1 MIQIYKADNTLY
13 DKNGDM
19 SLTPSSASVHVILNG
34 SWEANI
40 EHPVDEDGRWRY
52 IVEGAVVK
60 MPSFN
65 GEQLFRVKKK
75 EKSDSGVTATMEPIF
90 YDAKDDCWLTDIR
103 PTEKDGQ
110 QALDIITAPNKKYT
124 GRSNITVI
132 STAYYEYMNLM
143 EAINGNNDN
152 SFINRWGGEI
162 LFDNFTVIINEQ
174 IGGDYGVDLRYGKNL
189 PVDGL
194 TDEVDIRDVV
204 TRIYPKAYNGCTMS
218 DDGYVDSPLI
228 DRYPTVKCATM
239 IFEDVKMRADAQDGD
254 EENGVVVCD
263 TQEELD
269 AALTEKCQEQY
280 EAGVDKPKVT
290 ISADMVL
297 LKDTEQ
303 YAEYQALEDVSL
315 GDTVHCHNQH
325 LDITTDARVVELE
338 YNSILKRV
346 DSVVLGDFQYNFFN
360 DVSSMINRVE
370 SAIRPDGSVIGA
382 QVQGII
388 NGVRAQLKAQSS
400 IAQKQKIRATI
411 FEDLDPESPTYG
423 AMCLGTMGFEIAS
436 KRTADGRDWDWRTF
450 GTGAGFFADFIVAG
464 TMLADRIKGGT
475 LELGGKDNGDGIAR
489 VLDGKGNEIV
499 RLDNEGVYASGKYV
513 CNSDEYGRSVEISE
527 GEYKIISRS
536 GKTVAKIFAVSD
548 DIVRIEAGNNGDTFI
563 RLMGNSK
570 SIYIDAETF
579 GVNGFPGK
587 TGRVEFSDG
596 TYLTLNGG
604 VITGRKRAR
613 GCVLMAWTISNNYLT
628 ESQMQGN
635 ALEVYNFFSARGWT
649 LNAISGMLGNMERES
664 NINPGLWQ
672 SLDYGNYSGGYGLVQ
687 WTPATNYTDWG
698 VC

>member
-19 SLTPSSASVHVILNG
+19 TLTPSSASVHVALNG
-34 SWEANI
+34 SWEANL
-40 EHPVDEDGRWRY
+40 EHPVDEEGRWRY

-65 GEQLFRVKKK
+65 GDQLFRIKKK

-103 PTEKDGQ
+103 PTDKNGQ

-124 GRSNITVI
+124 GRSNITAI
-132 STAYYEYMNLM
+132 STAYYEYMNLL

-475 LELGGKDNGDGIAR
+475 LELGGENNGDGVAR
-489 VLDGKGNEIV
+489 VLDGDGNEIV
-499 RLDNEGVYASGKYV
+499 RLDNKGVYASGKYV

-527 GEYKIISRS
+527 GEYKIISKS
-536 GKTVAKIFAVSD
+536 GKIVAKIFAVSD

-570 SIYIDAETF
+570 SIYVDAETF

-596 TYLTLNGG
+596 TYLTLHGG
-604 VITGRKRAR
+604 VITG
-613 GCVLMAWTISNNYLT
+613 
-628 ESQMQGN
+628 GN
-635 ALEVYNFFSARGWT
+635 A
-649 LNAISGMLGNMERES
+649 
-664 NINPGLWQ
+664 Q
-672 SLDYGNYSGGYGLVQ
+672 GG
-687 WTPATNYTDWG
+687 AF
-698 VC
+698 

>member
-1 MIQIYKADNTLY
+1 MIQIYKADNTAY

-52 IVEGAVVK
+52 IVEGTVVK

-65 GEQLFRVKKK
+65 GEQLFRIKKK

-162 LFDNFTVIINEQ
+162 LFDNFTVVIDEQ

-204 TRIYPKAYNGCTMS
+204 TRIYPKAYNGYTMS

-228 DRYPTVKCATM
+228 NHYPTVKCATM
-239 IFEDVKMRADAQDGD
+239 TFEDVKMRADAQEDD
-254 EENGVVVCD
+254 EENGIVVCD

-269 AALTEKCQEQY
+269 VALTEKCQDQY
-280 EAGVDKPKVT
+280 NGGVDKPKVT

-303 YAEYQALEDVSL
+303 YAEYQMLEDVSL
-315 GDTVHCHNQH
+315 GDTIHCHNQH

-338 YNSILKRV
+338 YNSILKKV
-346 DSVVLGDFQYNFFN
+346 ESVVLGDFQYNFFD
-360 DVSSMINRVE
+360 DVTSMVNRVE
-370 SAIRPDGSVIGA
+370 SAIRPDGSVIG
-382 QVQGII
+382 QRVQGII
-388 NGVRAQLKAQSS
+388 DGVRAQLKAQSS
-400 IAQKQKIRATI
+400 VAQKQKIRATI

-475 LELGGKDNGDGIAR
+475 LELGGENNGDGVAR
-489 VLDGKGNEIV
+489 VLDGNGNEIV
-499 RLDNEGVYASGKYV
+499 RLDNKGVYASGKYV

-536 GKTVAKIFAVSD
+536 GKIVAKIFAVSD

-563 RLMGNSK
+563 RLMGNAK
-570 SIYIDAETF
+570 SIFVDAETF

-604 VITGRKRAR
+604 VITG
-613 GCVLMAWTISNNYLT
+613 
-628 ESQMQGN
+628 GN
-635 ALEVYNFFSARGWT
+635 A
-649 LNAISGMLGNMERES
+649 
-664 NINPGLWQ
+664 Q
-672 SLDYGNYSGGYGLVQ
+672 GG
-687 WTPATNYTDWG
+687 AF
-698 VC
+698 

>member
-1 MIQIYKADNTLY
+1 MIQIYKADNTAY

-65 GEQLFRVKKK
+65 GEQLFRIKKK

-162 LFDNFTVIINEQ
+162 LFDNFTVVIDEQ

-204 TRIYPKAYNGCTMS
+204 TRIYPKAYNGYTMS

-228 DRYPTVKCATM
+228 NHYPTVKCATM
-239 IFEDVKMRADAQDGD
+239 TFEDVKMRADAQEDD
-254 EENGVVVCD
+254 EENGIVVCD
-263 TQEELD
+263 TQEELEV
-269 AALTEKCQEQY
+269 ALTEKCQDQY
-280 EAGVDKPKVT
+280 NGGVDKPKVT

-303 YAEYQALEDVSL
+303 YVEYQMLEDVSL
-315 GDTVHCHNQH
+315 GDTIHCHNQH

-338 YNSILKRV
+338 YNSILKKV
-346 DSVVLGDFQYNFFN
+346 DSVVLGDFQYNFFD
-360 DVSSMINRVE
+360 DVTSMVNRVE
-370 SAIRPDGSVIGA
+370 SAIRPDGSVIGQ

-388 NGVRAQLKAQSS
+388 DGVRAQLKAQSS

-475 LELGGKDNGDGIAR
+475 LELGGENNGDGVAR
-489 VLDGKGNEIV
+489 VLDGNGNEIV
-499 RLDNEGVYASGKYV
+499 RLDNKGVYASGKYV

-536 GKTVAKIFAVSD
+536 GKIVAKIFAVSD

-596 TYLTLNGG
+596 TYLTLHGG
-604 VITGRKRAR
+604 VITG
-613 GCVLMAWTISNNYLT
+613 
-628 ESQMQGN
+628 GN
-635 ALEVYNFFSARGWT
+635 A
-649 LNAISGMLGNMERES
+649 
-664 NINPGLWQ
+664 Q
-672 SLDYGNYSGGYGLVQ
+672 GG
-687 WTPATNYTDWG
+687 AF
-698 VC
+698 

>member
-19 SLTPSSASVHVILNG
+19 TLTPSSASVHVALNG
-34 SWEANI
+34 SWEANL
-40 EHPVDEDGRWRY
+40 EHPVDEEGRWRY

-65 GEQLFRVKKK
+65 GDQLFRIKKK

-103 PTEKDGQ
+103 PTDKNGQ

-124 GRSNITVI
+124 GRSNITAI
-132 STAYYEYMNLM
+132 STAYYEYMNLL

-174 IGGDYGVDLRYGKNL
+174 IGGDYGVDFRYGKNL

-604 VITGRKRAR
+604 VITG
-613 GCVLMAWTISNNYLT
+613 
-628 ESQMQGN
+628 GN
-635 ALEVYNFFSARGWT
+635 A
-649 LNAISGMLGNMERES
+649 
-664 NINPGLWQ
+664 Q
-672 SLDYGNYSGGYGLVQ
+672 GG
-687 WTPATNYTDWG
+687 AF
-698 VC
+698 

>member
-19 SLTPSSASVHVILNG
+19 TLTPSSASVHVALNG
-34 SWEANI
+34 SWEANL
-40 EHPVDEDGRWRY
+40 EHPVDEEGRWRY

-65 GEQLFRVKKK
+65 GDQLFRIKKK

-103 PTEKDGQ
+103 PTDKNGQ

-124 GRSNITVI
+124 GRSNITAI
-132 STAYYEYMNLM
+132 STAYYEYMNLL

-475 LELGGKDNGDGIAR
+475 LELGGENNGDGVAR
-489 VLDGKGNEIV
+489 VLDGNGNEIV
-499 RLDNEGVYASGKYV
+499 RLDNKGVYASGKYV

-527 GEYKIISRS
+527 GEYKIISKS
-536 GKTVAKIFAVSD
+536 GKIVTKIFAVSD

-596 TYLTLNGG
+596 TYLTLHGG
-604 VITGRKRAR
+604 VITG
-613 GCVLMAWTISNNYLT
+613 
-628 ESQMQGN
+628 GN
-635 ALEVYNFFSARGWT
+635 A
-649 LNAISGMLGNMERES
+649 
-664 NINPGLWQ
+664 Q
-672 SLDYGNYSGGYGLVQ
+672 GG
-687 WTPATNYTDWG
+687 AF
-698 VC
+698 

>member
-1 MIQIYKADNTLY
+1 MIQIYKADNTAY

-52 IVEGAVVK
+52 IVEGTVVK

-65 GEQLFRVKKK
+65 GEQLFRIKKK

-162 LFDNFTVIINEQ
+162 LFDNFTVVIDEQ

-204 TRIYPKAYNGCTMS
+204 TRIYPKAYNGYTMS

-228 DRYPTVKCATM
+228 NHYPTVKCATM
-239 IFEDVKMRADAQDGD
+239 AFEDVKMRADAQEDD
-254 EENGVVVCD
+254 EENGIVVCD

-269 AALTEKCQEQY
+269 VALTEKCQDQY
-280 EAGVDKPKVT
+280 NGGVDKPKVT

-303 YAEYQALEDVSL
+303 YAEYQMLEDVSL
-315 GDTVHCHNQH
+315 GDTIHCHNQH

-338 YNSILKRV
+338 YNSILKKV
-346 DSVVLGDFQYNFFN
+346 ESVVLGDFQYNFFD
-360 DVSSMINRVE
+360 DVTSMVNRVE
-370 SAIRPDGSVIGA
+370 SAIRPDGSVIGQ

-388 NGVRAQLKAQSS
+388 DGVRAQLKAQSS

-450 GTGAGFFADFIVAG
+450 GTGAGFFADFIVSG

-475 LELGGKDNGDGIAR
+475 LELGGKNNGDGVAR
-489 VLDGKGNEIV
+489 VLDGDGNEIV

-536 GKTVAKIFAVSD
+536 GKIVAKIFAVSD

-563 RLMGNSK
+563 RLMGNAK
-570 SIYIDAETF
+570 SIFVDAETF

-604 VITGRKRAR
+604 VITG
-613 GCVLMAWTISNNYLT
+613 
-628 ESQMQGN
+628 GN
-635 ALEVYNFFSARGWT
+635 A
-649 LNAISGMLGNMERES
+649 
-664 NINPGLWQ
+664 Q
-672 SLDYGNYSGGYGLVQ
+672 GG
-687 WTPATNYTDWG
+687 AF
-698 VC
+698 

>member
-1 MIQIYKADNTLY
+1 MIQIYKADNTVY

-65 GEQLFRVKKK
+65 GEQLFRIKKK

-152 SFINRWGGEI
+152 SFINRC
-162 LFDNFTVIINEQ
+162 
-174 IGGDYGVDLRYGKNL
+174 LRYGKNL

-204 TRIYPKAYNGCTMS
+204 TRIYPKAYNGYTMS

-228 DRYPTVKCATM
+228 NHYPTVKCATM
-239 IFEDVKMRADAQDGD
+239 TFEDVKMRADAQEDD
-254 EENGVVVCD
+254 EENGTIVCD

-269 AALTEKCQEQY
+269 AALTEKCQDQY
-280 EAGVDKPKVT
+280 NGGVDKPKVT

-303 YAEYQALEDVSL
+303 YIEYQMLEDVSL
-315 GDTVHCHNQH
+315 GDTIHCHNQH

-338 YNSILKRV
+338 YNSILKKV
-346 DSVVLGDFQYNFFN
+346 ESVVLGDFQYNFFD
-360 DVSSMINRVE
+360 DVTSMVNRVE
-370 SAIRPDGSVIGA
+370 IAIRPDGSVIGQ

-388 NGVRAQLKAQSS
+388 DGVRAQLKAQSS

-475 LELGGKDNGDGIAR
+475 LELGGENNGDGVAR
-489 VLDGKGNEIV
+489 VLDGNGNEIV
-499 RLDNEGVYASGKYV
+499 RLDNKGV
-513 CNSDEYGRSVEISE
+513 
-527 GEYKIISRS
+527 
-536 GKTVAKIFAVSD
+536 
-548 DIVRIEAGNNGDTFI
+548 
-563 RLMGNSK
+563 
-570 SIYIDAETF
+570 
-579 GVNGFPGK
+579 
-587 TGRVEFSDG
+587 
-596 TYLTLNGG
+596 
-604 VITGRKRAR
+604 
-613 GCVLMAWTISNNYLT
+613 
-628 ESQMQGN
+628 
-635 ALEVYNFFSARGWT
+635 
-649 LNAISGMLGNMERES
+649 
-664 NINPGLWQ
+664 
-672 SLDYGNYSGGYGLVQ
+672 
-687 WTPATNYTDWG
+687 
-698 VC
+698 

>member
-1 MIQIYKADNTLY
+1 MIQIYKADNTAY

-75 EKSDSGVTATMEPIF
+75 KKSDSGVTATMEPIF

-162 LFDNFTVIINEQ
+162 LFDNFTVIIDEQ

-204 TRIYPKAYNGCTMS
+204 TRIYPKAYNGYTMS

-228 DRYPTVKCATM
+228 NHYPTVKCATM
-239 IFEDVKMRADAQDGD
+239 TFEDVKMRADAQEDD
-254 EENGVVVCD
+254 EENGIVVCD

-269 AALTEKCQEQY
+269 VALTEKCQDQY
-280 EAGVDKPKVT
+280 NGGVDKPKVT

-303 YAEYQALEDVSL
+303 YVEYQMLEDVSL
-315 GDTVHCHNQH
+315 GDTIHCHNQH

-338 YNSILKRV
+338 YNSILKKV
-346 DSVVLGDFQYNFFN
+346 DSVVLGDFQYNFFD
-360 DVSSMINRVE
+360 DVTSMVNRVE
-370 SAIRPDGSVIGA
+370 SAIRPDGSVIGQ

-388 NGVRAQLKAQSS
+388 DGVRAQLKAQSS

-475 LELGGKDNGDGIAR
+475 LELGGENNGDGVAR
-489 VLDGKGNEIV
+489 ILDGDGNEIV
-499 RLDNEGVYASGKYV
+499 RLDNKGVYASGKYV

-536 GKTVAKIFAVSD
+536 GKIVAKIFAVSD

-596 TYLTLNGG
+596 TYLTLHGG
-604 VITGRKRAR
+604 VITG
-613 GCVLMAWTISNNYLT
+613 
-628 ESQMQGN
+628 GN
-635 ALEVYNFFSARGWT
+635 A
-649 LNAISGMLGNMERES
+649 
-664 NINPGLWQ
+664 Q
-672 SLDYGNYSGGYGLVQ
+672 GG
-687 WTPATNYTDWG
+687 AF
-698 VC
+698 

>member
-1 MIQIYKADNTLY
+1 MIQIYKADNTAY

-65 GEQLFRVKKK
+65 GEQLFRIKKK
-75 EKSDSGVTATMEPIF
+75 EKSDSGVTVTMEPIF

-162 LFDNFTVIINEQ
+162 LFDNFTVVIDEQ

-204 TRIYPKAYNGCTMS
+204 TRIYPKAYNGYTMS

-228 DRYPTVKCATM
+228 NHYPTVKCATM
-239 IFEDVKMRADAQDGD
+239 TFEDVKMRADAQEDD
-254 EENGVVVCD
+254 EENGTIVCD

-269 AALTEKCQEQY
+269 AALTEKCQDQY
-280 EAGVDKPKVT
+280 NGGVDKPKVT

-303 YAEYQALEDVSL
+303 YIEYQMLEDVSL
-315 GDTVHCHNQH
+315 GDTIHCHNQH

-338 YNSILKRV
+338 YNSILKKV
-346 DSVVLGDFQYNFFN
+346 ESVVLGDFQYNFFD
-360 DVSSMINRVE
+360 DVTSMVNRVE
-370 SAIRPDGSVIGA
+370 IAIRPDGSVIGQ

-388 NGVRAQLKAQSS
+388 DGVRAQLKAQSS

-475 LELGGKDNGDGIAR
+475 LELGGENNGDGVAR
-489 VLDGKGNEIV
+489 VLDGNGNEIV
-499 RLDNEGVYASGKYV
+499 RLDNKGVYASGKYV
-513 CNSDEYGRSVEISE
+513 CNSDEYSRSVEISE

-536 GKTVAKIFAVSD
+536 GKIVAKIFAVSD

-604 VITGRKRAR
+604 VITG
-613 GCVLMAWTISNNYLT
+613 
-628 ESQMQGN
+628 GN
-635 ALEVYNFFSARGWT
+635 A
-649 LNAISGMLGNMERES
+649 
-664 NINPGLWQ
+664 Q
-672 SLDYGNYSGGYGLVQ
+672 GG
-687 WTPATNYTDWG
+687 AF
-698 VC
+698 